1 LEAIMGDQVTNLDLP
16 AHDPHFP
23 KPRGLLP
30 VPPQV
35 REFVAR
41 EQARLAPNYSD
52 EYAKQAIDDLTL
64 QWFFEGTDVAC
75 RETPDGIEVIAI
87 GWDEIGELFRGRPLD
102 WRQDFQIRQP

>member
-1 LEAIMGDQVTNLDLP
+1 MSNQVYDLSLP
-16 AHDPHFP
+16 AHDPNFP

-41 EQARLAPNYSD
+41 ERARLATNYSD

-75 RETPDGIEVIAI
+75 RETPEGIEVIAI
-87 GWDEIGELFRGRPLD
+87 GWEEIGQLLKDVPLEQ
-102 WRQDFQIRQP
+102 RQDLEIRKQ